1 MFIKKSNMKVIVLLV
16 SILTLSQI
24 SVFCQQSSRRVS
36 DTIRYEFVE
45 GKIIIPVIVNGLKVK
60 YIVDTGGK
68 TGTMRDIAVDMKA
81 LSTGTSTSVSD
92 INRAG
97 TNFQTGILQNV
108 ELSPNYKLSRLE
120 TMIFP
125 MTGFFKELGV
135 AGILGGDA
143 FAQSVITFDAREKI
157 MVINYPYRPAGLKI
171 TEGVQ
176 MFPGK
181 EDHSI
186 VDVDFGGVARRV
198 LFDTGASDLL
208 LLSSSDYEVLKDQVR
223 NTKVAEAIGVNMVGI
238 SGVGQPVEIDKVV
251 VDEMNFL
258 DKKFVNVGS
267 ITINMGMSIV
277 GVDILQYGK
286 VVIDYMRNRFYFFP
300 YDEAIVDAGGA
311 PKTWNVGILPVKG
324 HFEVTT
330 VWDSLKDELAFGDE
344 VVNIN
349 GKNLADVAQS
359 QLEVDAILDAIQEDT
374 AYIIV
379 LKEGK
384 EKKVEIKRF

>member
-1 MFIKKSNMKVIVLLV
+1 M
-16 SILTLSQI
+16 
-24 SVFCQQSSRRVS
+24 
-36 DTIRYEFVE
+36 
-45 GKIIIPVIVNGLKVK
+45 
-60 YIVDTGGK
+60 DTGGK

-143 FAQSVITFDAREKI
+143 FVQSVITFDACEKI

-181 EDHSI
+181 ENHSI

-277 GVDILQYGK
+277 GVDILQYGE